1 MSFLV
6 ALLILLALLLMLFLV
21 MGPALAQAAAMSV
34 PSTMILKTTPRTQP
48 TQPAT
53 ISPPSQPAQPAQ
65 PAQPEVFEDEFI
77 DLERIGGRVKA
88 SSVKTVEGLVQ
99 THQQE
104 ALAVIRGWMA
114 QNGY

>member
-21 MGPALAQAAAMSV
+21 MGPALAQAAAMAV
-34 PSTMILKTTPRTQP
+34 PSTLILKTTPRTQP
-48 TQPAT
+48 AQHAT
-53 ISPPSQPAQPAQ
+53 ITPPSQ

>member
-1 MSFLV
+1 MPTMSFLV

-53 ISPPSQPAQPAQ
+53 IIPPSQPE
-65 PAQPEVFEDEFI
+65 QPEVFEDEFI

>member
-21 MGPALAQAAAMSV
+21 MGPALAQAAAMAV
-34 PSTMILKTTPRTQP
+34 PSTLILKTTPRTQP

-53 ISPPSQPAQPAQ
+53 NSPPSQPAQ

>member
-65 PAQPEVFEDEFI
+65 PEVFEDEFI